1 MATYSKGI
9 LGGFMGK
16 VGNVVG
22 SRIFGIDVM
31 RSYQPNVHNPN
42 TAGQRSQRAKF
53 RLIVSFIALMLP
65 VFKTGF
71 KFIANKMSAFNKA
84 VSVNIVGAI
93 TGTDPNFLIDYPN
106 VKISQGS
113 LDGFY
118 EQDAMFDTT
127 PLTVSFAWTS
137 NPGPNADASDKFVG
151 IVYNPTNDNYQS
163 LDTILRQDEVCDITV
178 PADWAGEA
186 VHAWGYYVGAD
197 GSAVSDSLYF
207 GTGTIAST

>member
-9 LGGFMGK
+9 LGGFIGK

-31 RSYQPNVHNPN
+31 RSYQPNVRNPK
-42 TAGQRSQRAKF
+42 TEGQLTQRGKF
-53 RLIVSFIALMLP
+53 RLIVSFISLMLP
-65 VFKTGF
+65 LFKEGF
-71 KFIANKMSAFNKA
+71 KHAANKMSAFNKA
-84 VSVNIVGAI
+84 VSVNIADAI
-93 TGTDPNFLIDYPN
+93 TGTLPNFLIDYPN
-106 VKISQGS
+106 VKFSQGS

-127 PLTVSFAWTS
+127 PLTVSFAWTN
-137 NPGPNADASDKFVG
+137 NPGPNADANDKFVG
-151 IVYNPTNDNYQS
+151 IVYNPTKDKYESSN
-163 LDTILRQDEVCDITV
+163 TILRQDEVCDITV
-178 PADWAGEA
+178 PADWAGE
-186 VHAWGYYVGAD
+186 VVQAWGYYIGAD